1 MRIAI
6 ATDQDFVSSCF
17 GCCPDCTIVE
27 VEGGKVLRTF
37 VVPNSGWRHKYWA
50 DLLQKNSVE
59 SLIVGNIGA
68 NAKAVIRWAGIQVIS
83 GVSGQ
88 FDDVI
93 RRYLEGSLQPG
104 AEDCGGER
112 HTPADSPC
120 QKSS

>member
-27 VEGGKVLRTF
+27 IEGGRVLRTF
-37 VVPNSGWRHKYWA
+37 VVPNPGWRHKYWA
-50 DLLQKNSVE
+50 DFLQKNSVE

-68 NAKAVIRWAGIQVIS
+68 NAKAVIRWAGIQVLS
-83 GVSGQ
+83 GVTGQ

-104 AEDCGGER
+104 TGDCSAAR
-112 HTPADSPC
+112 HAPADSPC